1 MSNTNPLTHK
11 KKIFIREY
19 CVNGFNATQAAL
31 TAGYSAKTARSQGQR
46 LLTKVDIR
54 GAIKEYLDD
63 VIEKYKDTLE
73 YEIVKVYKILAF
85 YDPSDIID
93 VKGALIVK
101 DLEDLGELSIV
112 IKGIEK
118 TYKDG
123 YEVIKVKLADREDAL
138 KQLAA
143 YMKLMLDN
151 NIVVNNYNTTLDTLD
166 KICNNLKK

>member
-1 MSNTNPLTHK
+1 
-11 KKIFIREY
+11 
-19 CVNGFNATQAAL
+19 VNIAL
-31 TAGYSAKTARSQGQR
+31 MDSMPHRRSQGQR

-93 VKGALIVK
+93 VKGALIVGN
-101 DLEDLGELSIV
+101 LEDLGELSICV
-112 IKGIEK
+112 KGIEK
-118 TYKDG
+118 TYKEG

-151 NIVVNNYNTTLDTLD
+151 NITINNYNDETNIEERIEKLLNQRKKD
-166 KICNNLKK
+166 KK